1 MPADLGRDGPTFRHA
16 IEELRRLH
24 HQVEQD
30 PDVQARYQEWQSRLS
45 VVYGQPVGD
54 AELFAVHT
62 YISILA
68 RLVASRALHPNTGPL
83 HGEDLVKLI
92 NGDYFRE
99 RDIYNFAEDD
109 FFAWTLNPKVQ
120 DDSMKL
126 VATLSEALD
135 SFDPA
140 SDGYQL
146 LLALFQEI
154 GQPRPRQNPGQ
165 PQTDR
170 QLPEHI
176 LQQLQDNP
184 QLSLLDPTC
193 GPGTFLFDA
202 IRLIREGMASRGED
216 GLSTL
221 LHILG
226 NVMGMD
232 LDPAALAVA
241 RTGYLLALGDLI
253 SGPHPPV
260 LVPLYLARPIDLLET
275 AASESQP
282 GHEEPVHVVE
292 TSLPKVTF
300 QLPDS
305 VVADPAQ
312 LDWLFHR
319 MGQYLHAAHL
329 RTGMEG
335 ESEAT
340 EGVIGALYSYL
351 TSPKRAGLRKL
362 PPLSPFAAGVMCDT
376 ARTLIK
382 LTLEG
387 RGNIWLHILSNS
399 PASVFLSRRKF
410 DLVVAREN
418 TII

>member
-1 MPADLGRDGPTFRHA
+1 MLADLERDGPTFRHA
-16 IEELRRLH
+16 IAELRRLH

-45 VVYGQPVGD
+45 SVYGQPVGD
-54 AELFAVHT
+54 PELFALHT

-68 RLVASRALHPNTGPL
+68 RLIASRALHPNAIPL

-99 RDIYNFAEDD
+99 RDIHNFAEED
-109 FFAWTLNPKVQ
+109 FFAWTLAPEAQ
-120 DDSMKL
+120 DDSIKL
-126 VATLSEALD
+126 AAMLSEALD

-140 SDGYQL
+140 RDSYRL
-146 LLALFQEI
+146 LKGLLQELTE
-154 GQPRPRQNPGQ
+154 PRPRQNLGQ
-165 PQTDR
+165 PQTPR
-170 QLPEHI
+170 QLPEHV

-184 QLSLLDPTC
+184 QLSVLDPAC
-193 GPGTFLFDA
+193 GPGTFLYTA
-202 IRLIREGMASRGED
+202 IRLVREGMARRGED
-216 GLSTL
+216 DFSAL
-221 LHILG
+221 LHILS
-226 NVMGMD
+226 NVIGME

-253 SGPHPPV
+253 SGSHPTV
-260 LVPLYLARPIDLLET
+260 LVPLYLASYNDLPET
-275 AASESQP
+275 AASESRP
-282 GHEEPVHVVE
+282 GREEPVYVVA
-292 TSLPKVTF
+292 TFLPGVAF
-300 QLPDS
+300 ELPYS

-329 RTGMEG
+329 RAGMEG

-362 PPLSPFAAGVMCDT
+362 PPLSSFATGVMCDT

-387 RGNIWLHILSNS
+387 NGNIWLHILKNS
-399 PASVFLSRRKF
+399 PAPVFLSRRVF
-410 DLVVAREN
+410 DLVVGRE
-418 TII
+418 TS